1 MDIWKWS
8 LDVDKELI
16 HQGNYRLAHL
26 MRMLPHHTVEEN
38 HSQVDAMVPEALA
51 LARAIKNPW
60 IEVFIR
66 HWNLQSRAVHR
77 YEVTDMLP
85 EAVNL
90 LEFAHREETRDCP
103 QSVCVVQD
111 IDICYGLADGPGY
124 VEERLAVAKETLDKI
139 DTSWACFTC
148 ISGEYASALLD
159 GKRYEEALSFLEQ
172 QTQAL
177 LLANKHNKRF
187 SIRDAW
193 VETLINLQRYE
204 EASAFNQ
211 ESYSHNGGGES
222 SQIEKDLDKAR
233 ISAYLG
239 RYDDAKPALPEF
251 EKIIKSLQH
260 CLHWA
265 EATRLL
271 VDAGIISNDWH
282 LNAKFQQMSDQ
293 LSHNGVIREA
303 FTMILWQA
311 ELALKRGHPNTA
323 TRCCDRAQA
332 LIPRLRQPL
341 DAPQLLEEMRA
352 KIAKAQQRREN
363 EPSWS
368 DKRGLL
374 TTLEEPNQVL
384 EQLGD
389 DPEINLAI
397 LEEAQKRWPE
407 SEEIVIFTAEAY
419 EKLAESQY
427 GLERLSEFLE
437 TYPDSPGAVSQYG
450 LLLFNHGQREALQNF
465 ASAQLK
471 RNLSEQV
478 HYSCHILLASQSEK
492 DGEFDLA
499 KPHLY
504 ALLETAPDDITVRKK
519 LAKMERQTGNLEAAL
534 QHLDLLV
541 EMSEKTGNYDWDR
554 MVVATLLEEWDK
566 VRHSAERV
574 GFEDIPTEGSIEQEM
589 GLCRIQFR
597 EADGESVTYYAMR
610 TGPVT
615 ARIVEIASPSHSQ
628 HYDDTVVFEPVKLN
642 EPKEGDEEA
651 EHPLYASIQESKTGG
666 YTSYILD
673 GVHPGN
679 ENWLGLKKALK
690 GLGCECQVQS
700 GKRYQ
705 LHLDDDSEPL
715 LGLYAYIAVPENQ
728 SLQEV
733 ADLLATTTK
742 NYAHPLI
749 WPDMVEKRG
758 DETELERQ
766 RGIEEEYGL

>member
-1 MDIWKWS
+1 MDIWKWI

-16 HQGNYRLAHL
+16 HQGNYRLANL

-60 IEVFIR
+60 IEVYIR
-66 HWNLQSRAVHR
+66 HWNLQSRAAHR
-77 YEVTDMLP
+77 YEVTDMLA

-90 LEFAHREETRDCP
+90 LEFCHREETRDCP

-159 GKRYEEALSFLEQ
+159 GKRYEEALRFLEQ

-177 LLANKHNKRF
+177 LLANMHNKRF

-193 VETLINLQRYE
+193 VETLIKLQRYE
-204 EASAFNQ
+204 EADAFNQ

-233 ISAYLG
+233 INAYLG
-239 RYDDAKPALPEF
+239 RYDDAKQALPEF
-251 EKIIKSLQH
+251 DKIIKSLQH

-271 VDAGIISNDWH
+271 VEAEIIPNDWH
-282 LNAKFQQMSDQ
+282 LNVKFQQMSEQ
-293 LSHNGVIREA
+293 LSRNGVIRKA
-303 FTMILWQA
+303 FTIGLWQA

-323 TRCCDRAQA
+323 SRCCDRAQA
-332 LIPRLRQPL
+332 LIPRLRQAL

-352 KIAKAQQRREN
+352 NIAQHRREN
-363 EPSWS
+363 EPSGFE
-368 DKRGLL
+368 KRGLL
-374 TTLEEPNQVL
+374 STLEEPNQVQ

-389 DPEINLAI
+389 DPEINLDI
-397 LEEAQKRWPE
+397 LEEARKRWAE

-419 EKLAESQY
+419 EKLGESQY
-427 GLERLSEFLE
+427 GLERLSEYLE
-437 TYPDSPGAVSQYG
+437 TYPDSPGAVSEYG

-465 ASAQLK
+465 ATAQLK
-471 RNLSEQV
+471 RHLSEQV
-478 HYSCHILLASQSEK
+478 HYSCHILLASQYEK
-492 DGEFDLA
+492 DDEFEQA

-504 ALLETAPDDITVRKK
+504 ALLETEPDDITARKK
-519 LAKMERQTGNLEAAL
+519 LAKMERHTGNLEAAL
-534 QHLDLLV
+534 QHLDRLV
-541 EMSEKTGNYDWDR
+541 EMSAESSIDWDR
-554 MVVATLLEEWDK
+554 MVVATLLEDWNK
-566 VRHSAERV
+566 VRHSAERL
-574 GFEDIPTEGSIEQEM
+574 GFEDLPTEGPIEEKM
-589 GLCRIQFR
+589 GLCRIHFR
-597 EADGESVTYYAMR
+597 EADGELVTYYAMR

-628 HYDDTVVFEPVKLN
+628 HYNDTVVFEPVRLHEPN
-642 EPKEGDEEA
+642 ESDEEA

-666 YTSYILD
+666 YISYILD

-679 ENWLGLKKALK
+679 ENWLVLKNALK
-690 GLGCECQVQS
+690 GLGCECQIQS
-700 GKRYQ
+700 GKAYQ
-705 LHLDDDSEPL
+705 LQLDEDSEPL
-715 LGLYAYIAVPENQ
+715 LGVYAYIAVPENQ
-728 SLQEV
+728 PLQEV
-733 ADLLATTTK
+733 ADLLAATTQ
-742 NYAHPLI
+742 NYVHPLI
-749 WPDMVEKRG
+749 WPDMVEKLG
-758 DETELERQ
+758 DKDELERQ
-766 RGIEEEYGL
+766 RRIEEEYGF